1 MKKEKKKLILI
12 SGVIVIILIII
23 ALLSIKLVSL
33 RKNKTDLE
41 TVENI
46 EPEQNIITE
55 NVVEIDGNNIE
66 ENSVSNEEEEQSAE
80 TPQPEDT
87 EEISKEVIETEES
100 NEEKA
105 INIAKNDWGDDN
117 SVYFSL
123 GGKNSEGKYIV
134 EVREEETTYLIST
147 YIIDVNTEKFT
158 VE

>member
-12 SGVIVIILIII
+12 SGVIAIILIII
-23 ALLSIKLVSL
+23 ALLIIKLVSL

-55 NVVEIDGNNIE
+55 NVVEIDENNIE

-80 TPQPEDT
+80 MPQPEDT

>member
-23 ALLSIKLVSL
+23 ALLIIKLVSL

-66 ENSVSNEEEEQSAE
+66 ENSVSNEEEQSAE